1 MAGGSSTPE
10 EKTARPAKMEALRA
24 EEAVKLSAA
33 EQKDAQKRD
42 AIFAAVMAE
51 VRAEI
56 LFVFGRMVNN
66 PIEVSPREQALQEE
80 LGATS
85 IEKFLRDG
93 TTLVSRNP
101 VDMDG
106 AARGREYVL
115 ANRLISAKGV
125 DDKAMASEGIEKGNE
140 GEGQDPL
147 NMYMDGFKLLL
158 EKLFQTVSVGKM
170 KEFEV
175 KVVGTDSSNVV
186 EETRNHFIVHE
197 GLSSFIP
204 QAASSKET
212 K

>member
-1 MAGGSSTPE
+1 
-10 EKTARPAKMEALRA
+10 MEALRA